1 MADKVLLTK
10 FKSAHILK
18 AYWIKKILKNL
29 EAIIFIN
36 IWWNWLK
43 RIKEGFNYDKWE
55 LQL

>member
-36 IWWNWLK
+36 IWWKLT
-43 RIKEGFNYDKWE
+43 KEDKGGI
-55 LQL
+55 QLW